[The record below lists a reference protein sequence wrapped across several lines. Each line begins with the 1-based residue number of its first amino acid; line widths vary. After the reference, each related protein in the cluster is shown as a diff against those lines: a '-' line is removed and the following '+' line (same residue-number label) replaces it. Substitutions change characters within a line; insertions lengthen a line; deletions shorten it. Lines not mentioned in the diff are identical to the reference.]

1 MAHVEEFV
9 KALDREFGGYG
20 PDEAEA
26 FLEYVRERSDEV
38 AGRMIEHGISV
49 TSTMELVDSFQ
60 RQKLDLHTELDAAE
74 LAYENPG
81 IAEGTVITS
90 RGMGWMPEV
99 NIYRWPDQW
108 DDDRKARSRIYW
120 QAYAEAQHILFDT
133 FREAGVP
140 IMAGTDANVPVR
152 VPGFS
157 LHEEFL
163 ALQEAGMSPAQ
174 ILASATSVPSD
185 YMGTNAGRIE
195 AGREADLVLLR
206 DNPLEDIAATQ
217 EIDMVVLD
225 GRRLDRAALDGL
237 LESVKAANDESRK
250 VPLEQF

>member
-1 MAHVEEFV
+1 
-9 KALDREFGGYG
+9 
-20 PDEAEA
+20 
-26 FLEYVRERSDEV
+26 
-38 AGRMIEHGISV
+38 
-49 TSTMELVDSFQ
+49 
-60 RQKLDLHTELDAAE
+60 
-74 LAYENPG
+74 
-81 IAEGTVITS
+81 
-90 RGMGWMPEV
+90 
-99 NIYRWPDQW
+99 
-108 DDDRKARSRIYW
+108 
-120 QAYAEAQHILFDT
+120 
-133 FREAGVP
+133 
-140 IMAGTDANVPVR
+140 MAGTDANVPVR